1 MAVITDISLLDRN
14 QIVYN
19 LKQEKI
25 SAYPVGAVVAAPGAN
40 KESSTS
46 ATAAA
51 GNTFT
56 DTGADF
62 TITPVAVGDILVIK
76 SGNDAGHYHV
86 KTVAATILTLQK
98 QSDWPWLTFTGFVGE
113 TAAVLYEVHKDG
125 SNAADQSGNGLGT
138 GVIKDGLTEQCLY
151 SYSKGQWLTD
161 SLNGVT
167 GYGDNTIRHVFP
179 YEPITPEQFEIGGG
193 SAHENWLYFSD
204 YTRRKVRTAGWSE
217 KITAGTTNKEWSGL
231 ITLGSLDADTQVYM
245 QQTSSTTTPVN
256 LTFKGVVNEPI
267 QTYNNPTD
275 YRSYLKLFARKKGRS
290 YAQSAIGDIGVTT
303 MTYQA
308 YRFPLAHATDT
319 AITATDG
326 QILGTSP
333 FRGART
339 IVTTKTDGV
348 QVNGTAQ
355 FTSATANFVAAGVA
369 AGDSLQITAGG
380 MVGTYTI
387 LSVDSA
393 TQITIASDFEF
404 SAFSTA
410 SGVTF
415 TVSTPYYFL
424 STTVRSKS
432 DGSLINTT
440 GAAGTLTSASSL
452 FQTAGISANDLV
464 LITSGTYTG
473 VYAVNSV
480 TSETVLTL
488 NTTDQQFPGS
498 ASTSNTFSVVKP
510 GMYLQ
515 YQKTARTLASFGT
528 TYQFTA
534 ASRTLTR
541 QAGSFSGDGVAIGD
555 VFTISGTASN
565 NGSFT
570 VATVGTLTLTFV
582 ATDTIVNEGP
592 TAIGTTSF
600 VASAGFK
607 RTIVTNSVSTVYSF
621 NWRLTG
627 NNALAADCY
636 QFLQHQLRQTGDIDW
651 GSGTSRGDITDLLMS
666 YTAPNGLTTNLH
678 IDNLNSNDIN
688 NVVFKDAASGS
699 RSYPYV
705 AAGTINFNSN
715 LSTDTTAK
723 YTMFFTTTTGGQD
736 FGTPSAIIVNDGSSV
751 PITGTVPQNS
761 TGSLVSFTFDYDGNV
776 QGGRTAGTT
785 AAVTIVAI
793 GTATAQYVIA
803 TGTITRAKGINF
815 SLVSALERTYRA
827 S

>member
-25 SAYPVGAVVAAPGAN
+25 STYPVGAVVASPGAN
-40 KESSTS
+40 KESSASATS
-46 ATAAA
+46 AA
-51 GNTFT
+51 GFTFT
-56 DTGADF
+56 DTGANF
-62 TITPVAVGDILVIK
+62 TTTPVAVGDILVIK

-86 KTVAATILTLQK
+86 KTVAATVLTLYK
-98 QSDWPWLTFTGFVGE
+98 QSDWSWLDFTGFVGE

-161 SLNGVT
+161 TLNGVT

-193 SAHENWLYFSD
+193 AAHENWKYFSD

-217 KITAGTTNKEWSGL
+217 KITNGTTSKEWSGL
-231 ITLGSLDADTQVYM
+231 ITLGSLDSDTQVYM
-245 QQTSSTTTPVN
+245 QQTSATTTPAN

-275 YRSYLKLFARKKGRS
+275 YRTYLKLFARKKGRS
-290 YAQSAIGDIGVTT
+290 YAQSTIGDIGVTT

-308 YRFPLAHATDT
+308 YRFPLAHAADT

-326 QILGTSP
+326 QILGTTT
-333 FRGART
+333 FRGVRT
-339 IVTTKTDGV
+339 ISAQQTDGV
-348 QVNGTAQ
+348 ASIGTANFSSAASNFTTAGVAAGDTLQ
-355 FTSATANFVAAGVA
+355 ITAGGVVGSYTIASVTDANTLVLATNFEFTTWAAGATGVTFTVSSPYYYAWSGTARSASDGSLINVGGTTGTLTSATANFVTAGVA
-369 AGDSLQITAGG
+369 
-380 MVGTYTI
+380 
-387 LSVDSA
+387 
-393 TQITIASDFEF
+393 
-404 SAFSTA
+404 
-410 SGVTF
+410 
-415 TVSTPYYFL
+415 
-424 STTVRSKS
+424 
-432 DGSLINTT
+432 T
-440 GAAGTLTSASSL
+440 G
-452 FQTAGISANDLV
+452 DLV
-464 LITSGTYTG
+464 LITAGAYTG
-473 VYAVNSV
+473 VYVVVSRD
-480 TSETVLTL
+480 SGTVLTL

-498 ASTSNTFSVVKP
+498 ASTNNTFSVVKP

-515 YQKTARTLASFGT
+515 YQKTTRSLASFGT

-534 ASRTLTR
+534 STRTLTR

-555 VFTISGTASN
+555 VFVISGTASN

-570 VATVGTLTLTFV
+570 VATVGTTTLTFI
-582 ATDTIVNEGP
+582 ASDTIVDEGP

-600 VASAGFK
+600 TASAGFK
-607 RTIVTNSVSTVYSF
+607 RTINSVVYSY
-621 NWRLTG
+621 NWKLTG
-627 NNALAADCY
+627 NGALAADCY
-636 QFLQHQLRQTGDIDW
+636 QYIQHQLRQTGDIDW
-651 GSGTSRGDITDLLMS
+651 GAGTSRGDITDLLMA
-666 YTAPNGLTTNLH
+666 YTAPNGVTTNLH

-688 NVVFKDAASGS
+688 NVVFKDAAGGS

-715 LSTDTTAK
+715 LSTDATAK

-736 FGTPSAIIVNDGSSV
+736 FGTPAAIIVKDGENADITGSVPQLGGGSS
-751 PITGTVPQNS
+751 
-761 TGSLVSFTFDYDGNV
+761 VSFTFDYDGNV
-776 QGGRTAGTT
+776 QGGRTAGV
-785 AAVTIVAI
+785 AANVTIVAI
-793 GTATAQYVIA
+793 GTATAQYVIS
-803 TGTITRAKGINF
+803 TGQITRAKGINF
-815 SLVSALERTYRA
+815 SLVSALERTYKA